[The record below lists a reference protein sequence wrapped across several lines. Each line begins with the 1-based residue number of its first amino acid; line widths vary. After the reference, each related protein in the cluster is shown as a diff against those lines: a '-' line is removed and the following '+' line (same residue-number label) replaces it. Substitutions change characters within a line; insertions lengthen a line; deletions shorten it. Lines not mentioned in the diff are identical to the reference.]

1 MQEQICAVV
10 DGNSLT
16 SVSGVQVVEAQILL
30 SQRSSWRLQKN
41 AFWGDRMAAFGVEGN
56 FVR

>member
-1 MQEQICAVV
+1 MQEKNCAVV
-10 DGNSLT
+10 DGDSLT

-30 SQRSSWRLQKN
+30 SLRSSWRLQKN
-41 AFWGDRMAAFGVEGN
+41 AFRGDRMAAFGVEGN